1 MFDKLKPTLFHLLH
15 TVMGVKTTSA
25 TIVPEVLPKFHEH
38 IESYCEKLAAMKKGD
53 GIEHLKEWRVE
64 YAIAYKIKAMS
75 RHEYI
80 SVAVIDIHK
89 KTHHL
94 VIERMAGE
102 SPYDTNIDPKPKP
115 EPVRL
120 LSSNPSV
127 SSTSSSS
134 ISSSS
139 DFTCSADDRI
149 GPLPSSGMWNKTD
162 TAIYE
167 LHFKKE
173 KPLYLYQL
181 AILAL
186 VVHKANPEYLLT
198 SNNCYHFAGTIM
210 KCLEKE
216 YQTLNVVE
224 GVEAGL

>member
-1 MFDKLKPTLFHLLH
+1 M
-15 TVMGVKTTSA
+15 
-25 TIVPEVLPKFHEH
+25 
-38 IESYCEKLAAMKKGD
+38 
-53 GIEHLKEWRVE
+53 

-80 SVAVIDIHK
+80 SVAVTDIHK

-94 VIERMAGE
+94 VIERTAGD
-102 SPYDTNIDPKPKP
+102 SPYANIDPKP

-120 LSSNPSV
+120 LSLNPSL
-127 SSTSSSS
+127 SSTSS

-149 GPLPSSGMWNKTD
+149 RPLPSSGMWNQTD
-162 TAIYE
+162 NVIYE
-167 LHFKKE
+167 LHFTKE

-198 SNNCYHFAGTIM
+198 SNNCYHFAGIIM
-210 KCLEKE
+210 KFLERE
-216 YQTLNVVE
+216 YLTLNIAE
-224 GVEAGL
+224 GVEAGLWCGVYIYSLQKGNFSSLLETFKEYIEKFVSSSQAVLMLSN